1 MILPP
6 RIKVRISLQSKFVK
20 LTIVGAAL
28 LAGVAAATY
37 AALIR
42 RQEGTVPA
50 CVRVAGMDWGGKPE
64 ATVRAELESW
74 RKSRLSETLAL
85 ALPGEAQVRKRWT
98 PKRSD
103 LGSDVDVEATIAEAL
118 AAGQDKNVLSRFGE
132 LFAGTKSVEIS
143 PKWKIDAARLKSYL
157 AKAVIPAIKQKP
169 QDARFVA
176 EADSFKIEPE
186 RPGITVDQDAAA
198 AAITGRLSQ
207 TTPEPVE
214 LPTKLASPHI
224 TAADLKGIEGEVSR
238 FQTHYSER
246 GNRARNIIVACSHIN
261 GTILK
266 PGERFSYNKTV
277 GPRDSEFGF
286 KTAPVIIN
294 GRLKPGM
301 GGGVCQ
307 TSTTLYNAVLL
318 ADLKIVRRDHHA
330 FPVHY
335 VSPGR
340 DATVAY
346 GDKDF
351 QFENNTKDVVAIASS
366 GAGQKVL
373 MRVFGKKVPGRE
385 VLIERTN
392 LSSWGPSTETI
403 RDSSLPAGR
412 TKTIDKGHAGHRVTV
427 WRVVKMNGQLVK
439 RESLSRDYYQTFP
452 RLIAVSTHP
461 VAPRAPDTVPNHQEA
476 VSKSPAAVPGA
487 GVPQP
492 PPGGT
497 IPPPVTTGL
506 PR

>member
-1 MILPP
+1 M
-6 RIKVRISLQSKFVK
+6 QSKFVK
-20 LTIVGAAL
+20 FTIVGATL
-28 LAGVAAATY
+28 LAGVGAATY
-37 AALIR
+37 AALFR

-50 CVRVAGMDWGGKPE
+50 GVRVAGMDWSGKPE
-64 ATVRAELESW
+64 AAARAELDSW
-74 RKSRLSETLAL
+74 RKLRLSETLTL
-85 ALPGEAQVRKRWT
+85 TLPAETRVQKTWS

-103 LGSDVDVEATIAEAL
+103 LGADVDVEATIGQAL
-118 AAGQDKNVLSRFGE
+118 AVGRDKSALSRFGE
-132 LFAGTKSVEIS
+132 LFAGTKSVEIA
-143 PKWKIDAARLKSYL
+143 PKWKIDPARLKSYL
-157 AKAVIPAIKQKP
+157 TKRVIPAIRQKP
-169 QDARFVA
+169 QDARFAA

-186 RPGITVDQDAAA
+186 RPGITVDQHASTAS
-198 AAITGRLSQ
+198 ITARLSQ

-246 GNRARNIIVACSHIN
+246 GNRARNIIVACSRIN

-318 ADLKIVRRDHHA
+318 ADLKVVRRDHHA

-366 GAGQKVL
+366 GAGQRVL

-427 WRVVKMNGQLVK
+427 WRVVKMNGQFVK
-439 RESLSRDYYQTFP
+439 RESLSRDYYQAFP

-461 VAPRAPDTVPNHQEA
+461 VVPKTPEPGPSHQEA
-476 VSKSPAAVPGA
+476 RSKAPTNPPGLQ
-487 GVPQP
+487 QP
-492 PPGGT
+492 PVSGT
-497 IPPPVTTGL
+497 IPPPVTSGL